1 MSLVRFVLQ
10 RPYTVASML
19 ILICL
24 LGIGAALRMP
34 IDIFPEINIP
44 VVSVVW
50 TYSGMSATDIQ
61 NRILSL
67 HQRQMASLVDDIAR
81 IEATS
86 YQGVGVEKVYLH
98 EGADVSRAVSQ
109 IASSALVV
117 LKYMPPNI
125 TPPMVLRYGAT
136 DVPII
141 QLSLSSKT
149 LPDTKLNDLGQN
161 IIRPDLAVVHGAEVP
176 QPYGGKPRVIMA
188 DLDPQALAARGLSPS
203 DVSDALQRQNVIL
216 PAGDVKIGSRDYTL
230 SMNNSPDVIDSINAF
245 PVAQVGGNTVFMRDI
260 AHVHDGFQVQTN
272 SVSVDGAPGAL
283 ITIRKTGG
291 VSTLAVI
298 DGVRAALTDIRK
310 VMPSGVSIKPIFDQS
325 IFVNAALSS
334 VKMGGL
340 MAAGLTA
347 LMILLFLG
355 NWRLTLIILA
365 AIPLSIIT
373 AVLVMYAG
381 GQTLNTLTLG
391 GFALAVGILVDNG
404 TVVIEN
410 IERHVGLGEPLADA
424 IVGGASEVAIPTFL
438 ATLCICIVFVPV
450 FLLQGTAKYLF
461 SPLSLSV
468 CVSLLASLVLSFT
481 MVPVLFMYLM
491 RSQVA
496 VDHSTE
502 PPSDVA
508 TATPPNPF
516 MAIHRGFDRSFV
528 RFRERYRE
536 LLAWTLVEPL
546 RTVLFFGL
554 LILFSLLLFP
564 ALGRDFF
571 PQVDAGQMRLHVRAP
586 PGTRLETTQSDFAQ
600 VEASIRQMAGD
611 AQIDTILDNIGLPYS
626 GMNIAL
632 SDSATVGPMDGEIL
646 VSLKQRHTPTAHLM
660 AQLRRELPQRF
671 PELQFFFQPA
681 DIVDQVLN
689 FGQPAPIDIRISGPH
704 SDETYALAS
713 RLARDLQRVP
723 GIVDSHVFQVPDAP
737 TLNVDVDRSLAAQMG
752 LQQRSTANDV
762 LIATNSSAQ
771 SAPNFWVDPR
781 NQVSYPLVVQLPTYH
796 IDSTHD
802 LWTMPLAAGSN
813 GKAGQMLMNV
823 ASFSRSAA
831 PLVLSQLNIRPVFD
845 VDADVQGRDLYS
857 AAADIDK
864 VIAADRPPAASA
876 ITVLLSGQVETMR
889 DSYAGLFSG
898 MALAV
903 MLVYLFLVIN
913 FQSWIDPLIVLMAV
927 PFALGGVMWMLY
939 LTGTHLSVPALMG
952 TLMCIGL
959 TTANS
964 ILVVTFANQRM
975 TAGDDAATAAAS
987 AGFTRLRP
995 VLMTAGAMILG
1006 MVPMALGLGE
1016 GGEQNAPLARAVIGG
1031 LLFATFATL
1040 VFVPTV
1046 YRLLRAG
1053 HPASH
1058 HGAHPG
1064 DPLAT
1069 Q

>member
-1 MSLVRFVLQ
+1 MALVRFVLKH
-10 RPYTVASML
+10 PYTVAA
-19 ILICL
+19 ILLLVCL

-50 TYSGMSATDIQ
+50 TYNGMSATDIQ

-67 HQRQMASLVDDIAR
+67 HERQMASLVDDIGR

-86 YQGVGVEKVYLH
+86 YEGVGVEKVYLH

-188 DLDPQALAARGLSPS
+188 DLDPQALAARGLSAS
-203 DVSDALQRQNVIL
+203 DVSEALQRQNVIL
-216 PAGDVKIGSRDYTL
+216 PAGDVKIGSKDYEL
-230 SMNNSPDVIDSINAF
+230 SMNNSPDAINSINAF
-245 PVAQVGGNTVFMRDI
+245 PVAQVAGKTVFMRDI

-272 SVSVDGAPGAL
+272 SVAVDGTPGAL

-298 DGVRAALTDIRK
+298 DGVRAALDDIRK
-310 VMPSGVSIKPIFDQS
+310 VMPAGVTIKPIFDQS

-334 VKMGGL
+334 VKMGGM

-373 AVLVMYAG
+373 AVLAMYVG
-381 GQTLNTLTLG
+381 GQTLNTMTLG

-410 IERHVGLGEPLADA
+410 IERHVGIGEPLAEA
-424 IVGGASEVAIPTFL
+424 IVSGASEVAVPTVL

-468 CVSLLASLVLSFT
+468 CLSLLASLALSFT
-481 MVPVLFMYLM
+481 MVPVLFEYLM
-491 RSQVA
+491 RS
-496 VDHSTE
+496 HTSE
-502 PPSDVA
+502 PHDDESPRA
-508 TATPPNPF
+508 LMQGQRRNPF
-516 MAIHRGFDRSFV
+516 MAIHVGFNHGFDR
-528 RFRERYRE
+528 FRNRYRDTLE
-536 LLAWTLVEPL
+536 WTLSEPL
-546 RTVLFFGL
+546 RTVLFFAV
-554 LILFSLLLFP
+554 LIVCSLMLFP

-571 PQVDAGQMRLHVRAP
+571 PQVDGGQMRLHVRAP
-586 PGTRLETTQSDFAQ
+586 PGIRLEQTQSDFAQ
-600 VEASIRQMAGD
+600 VEAAVRRIAGAD
-611 AQIDTILDNIGLPYS
+611 QIDTILDNIGLPYS

-646 VSLKQRHTPTAHLM
+646 VSLKPRHRPTAALV
-660 AQLRRELPQRF
+660 ARLRRELPERF

-689 FGQPAPIDIRISGPH
+689 FGQPAPIDIRVSGPD
-704 SDETYALAS
+704 SDASYVVASKLAH
-713 RLARDLQRVP
+713 DLTRVP
-723 GIVDSHVFQVPDAP
+723 GIVDSHVFQVPNAP
-737 TLNVDVDRSLAAQMG
+737 TLNVDVNRSLATELG

-771 SAPNFWVDPR
+771 SAPNFWIDPK

-796 IDSTHD
+796 IDSSHD
-802 LWTMPLAAGSN
+802 LWTMPLTAGVN
-813 GKAGQMLMNV
+813 GGTGQLLMNV
-823 ASFSRSAA
+823 ASFGRGIA

-845 VDADVQGRDLYS
+845 VDADVQGRDLNS
-857 AAADIDK
+857 AATEIDQ
-864 VIAADRPPAASA
+864 VIAADRPAAATA
-876 ITVLLSGQVETMR
+876 ISVVLSGQVDTMR
-889 DSYAGLFSG
+889 ESYDGLFSG

-903 MLVYLFLVIN
+903 VLVYLFLVIN
-913 FQSWIDPLIVLMAV
+913 FQSWLDPLIVLLAV

-939 LTGTHLSVPALMG
+939 LTGTHMSVPALMG

-975 TAGDDAATAAAS
+975 AAGDNAVLAAGAA
-987 AGFTRLRP
+987 GYTRIRP

-1006 MVPMALGLGE
+1006 MVPMALGIGE

-1046 YRLLRAG
+1046 YPLLRRRV
-1053 HPASH
+1053 PVSH
-1058 HGAHPG
+1058 AVSPG
-1064 DPLAT
+1064 GDALAV
-1069 Q
+1069 